1 MKGRRKIV
9 SINENKDVRKFKNQ
23 TRTKLGII
31 AALSVVIMIIL
42 N

>member
-9 SINENKDVRKFKNQ
+9 SINENKDVKKFKTQ
-23 TRTKLGII
+23 TRAKLGII
-31 AALSVVIMIIL
+31 AVLAIVMMIIL